1 MPYCEFF
8 KQIVHKETQ
17 PGTRVM
23 SRLRCKS
30 WQCPYCAKENRKA
43 WGKHLRRMLP
53 RISDNWWFVTI
64 TAHEHTRTAETSLQN
79 IRSNIDRLMKRI
91 KRVWKNVEYVRVYE
105 KHKKGAFHAHFV
117 VSGLS
122 ARVQKHTSP
131 QGIVYWRST
140 LSLSGLGNLSVR
152 TWTRRTCRSLGMGY
166 MVDVQALEGTAKAI
180 GYIIKYLTKAS
191 QDFVARGLRRVQ
203 TSRKIGSP
211 RERGDGTWRVA
222 GRVFRSEVQEGS
234 RLYDA
239 DKRLWIPDEYWKEN
253 LTYPRPGE

>member
-1 MPYCEFF
+1 
-8 KQIVHKETQ
+8 
-17 PGTRVM
+17 M

-30 WQCPYCAKENRKA
+30 WQCAYCAKANRKA
-43 WGKHLRRMLP
+43 WGKHLRAVLP
-53 RISDNWWFVTI
+53 RISDNWWFVTV
-64 TAHEHTRTAETSLQN
+64 TAHEHTRTAETSLHN

-122 ARVQKHTSP
+122 TRVQKHTTP
-131 QGIVYWRST
+131 QGIVYWRET
-140 LSLSGLGNLSVR
+140 LSPKGVGNLSVR

-191 QDFVARGLRRVQ
+191 QDFTTRFLRRIQ

-222 GRVFRSEVQEGS
+222 ARVFREAVRDGT

-239 DKRLWIPDEYWKEN
+239 DRRVWIPNEYWKEN
-253 LTYPRPGE
+253 LSYPRPGE